1 MTKARLLTTAVTVMM
16 CGFWMQHT
24 AHAQLVGNYGGQRA
38 DGTPIDISVSRF
50 RGQTYITEVQVQSN
64 TKCRD
69 GTIFDE
75 NTFVVGLLQVATS
88 SSLTLTAFSPT
99 IYIGGTLIFDN
110 ATRSV
115 SGFLFERLA
124 KLAASPGI
132 PTKTTVCGEASQAFA
147 AVLDK
152 KADFDPKLVT
162 SSDTQ
167 PR

>member
-1 MTKARLLTTAVTVMM
+1 MTKACLLTIAAAMILGGTGAI
-16 CGFWMQHT
+16 QN

-38 DGTPIDISVSRF
+38 DGTPVEISVSRF
-50 RGQTYITEVQVQSN
+50 RGQTYITEVLVQSN
-64 TKCRD
+64 TTCRD
-69 GTIFDE
+69 GTTFDE
-75 NTFVVGLLQVATS
+75 NTFVAGPLQVITGPN
-88 SSLTLTAFSPT
+88 LTLTAFSPM
-99 IYIGGTLIFDN
+99 IYVGGTLSFDN

-124 KLAASPGI
+124 KLAAAPGI
-132 PTKTTVCGEASQAFA
+132 PTKTTACSEARQAFA

-152 KADFDPKLVT
+152 TADFNPKLVT